1 VGQGHIHDFNA
12 GIPASGPSKGLFW
25 TAAVPM
31 NDVEID
37 LGRVRASFHV
47 TDFPLVDTIPSPN
60 PAATVSF
67 DMEWSG
73 KTADL
78 TVKDFVNAFAGEY
91 HECSATIEWTA
102 QEAGFT
108 FVSDAASTST
118 TRFAEI
124 GRERNGK
131 FFSGE
136 E

>member
-1 VGQGHIHDFNA
+1 MGQGHIHDFNA
-12 GIPASGPSKGLFW
+12 GIPPSGLFW

-31 NDVEID
+31 DDVEID

-47 TDFPLVDTIPSPN
+47 ADFPLVDTTPSPN
-60 PAATVSF
+60 PAATASF

-73 KTADL
+73 ETSDL
-78 TVKDFVNAFAGEY
+78 KVNDLVNGYAGEY
-91 HECSATIEWTA
+91 HECSATIEWSA
-102 QEAGFT
+102 REPGFA

-136 E
+136 